1 MCGKPGRGF
10 MVPLSCISLEVLK
23 VMAVF
28 FPEWA
33 RSEGNTF
40 VVGAFRPLLLPL
52 EFQCG

>member
-1 MCGKPGRGF
+1 

-23 VMAVF
+23 VMAVV

-33 RSEGNTF
+33 RSEVNTF
-40 VVGAFRPLLLPL
+40 VAIAFRPFLFPQ